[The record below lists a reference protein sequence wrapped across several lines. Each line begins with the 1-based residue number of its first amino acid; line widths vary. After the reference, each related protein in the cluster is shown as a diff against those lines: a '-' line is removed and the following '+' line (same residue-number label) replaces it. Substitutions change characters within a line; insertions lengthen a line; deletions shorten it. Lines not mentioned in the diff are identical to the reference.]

1 MVSDLR
7 ANMSITK
14 SEYAQRLAF
23 QCFSVPE
30 PGRIDRGREA
40 MMVSGL
46 REVDLTK
53 EALDMQNKLPE
64 WRKKRTGKFAG
75 EKS

>member
-1 MVSDLR
+1 MVSALR

-46 REVDLTK
+46 REVDLSN
-53 EALDMQNKLPE
+53 EALDLPNKLPE
-64 WRKKRTGKFAG
+64 WKKRRTGKFAG
-75 EKS
+75 KKS